1 MHIKKKILGLV
12 LAITMVVSCLNSVP
26 ERVKADTSNPK
37 AQAEVIPSPAKPSA
51 TMAIGATKQ
60 IKINNMKKTT
70 KVTYKSDKPKTV
82 KVSKKGKITA
92 LKAGRANISI
102 TVRTKTGEIKYG
114 YAVIV
119 KKPSFKQKKLNL
131 IKGKSKTLKIKNIS
145 KQAKV
150 TWKSSNKKVASVSA
164 KGSIKAIKKGK
175 ADISAVIKV
184 AGKTYTLKQRVT
196 VNNKPTLVIKVSNKL
211 YDKKKALIKT
221 TDENI
226 VIKGKITGK
235 NKLRK
240 LSITYT
246 DHTNKPAK
254 IKPSGKRNWS
264 VNVPL
269 SIGRTRVKITA
280 EGKKKEKVTK
290 VISINR
296 TNKTI
301 EYSTNV
307 KIADIKEAKEVSD
320 SVVKSF
326 RDDNNT
332 SDRVSDDTIVVLVKE
347 DSELL
352 RKINAGELQKG
363 NAYVLPQV
371 EHFIAGFTGI
381 YNRHQ
386 APRDSAYPD
395 YAYEEVIFN
404 YPTIDKLFDKDINL
418 DFSGGI
424 DKENPIAFTL
434 IGNKATIN
442 PKVNGGQIGMTN
454 KVRVMGYGDDDKY
467 PSPGFQRKEFFEQL
481 GTPKVSKS
489 LKREEKPT
497 APTDGRS
504 ESEQSTGYDIKL
516 NWEDVVIYD
525 KDGVKNKDGDTSGEI
540 LLSGEI
546 GVENLRH
553 EGGIVWEKGE
563 VSPKQLQSKVKFDF
577 VDNLEIKGTVIGLT
591 TEELVKTLNEGFEN
605 NKNVAGMNISGV
617 ETFKN
622 KWVIGAVGIRLE
634 TKTFVA
640 GDLNRIAEQSYDP
653 TVMFFIFMD
662 IDGKITVEGG
672 IKSEKTSSFTLGFNL
687 QKNDFEGSLGTLAE
701 NKGDDRFEVKDYTL
715 DVYRNKKTERTTT
728 VSGSM
733 EADLT
738 TGIGIGAGLMVF
750 GISPAVI
757 TGEIYTQNKIS
768 AKLEGVL
775 SLPDTANPK
784 DKKMEMTGGGE
795 IELLSEVGA
804 KAEMEFRLAAEFGIW
819 EKEVVYKKE
828 WPDPADNKPEIFD
841 YLTQK
846 FSYKF
851 GKEEEK
857 EEKER
862 KEGKGEQKKIKND
875 EKTKETFGSIAIK
888 FKYDEVNR
896 FSENMAAVKI
906 NGKWGFINEY
916 GNEVIKPEYDAVD
929 YFRNGLARVK
939 LNKSWGFINKEGK
952 IVIPIKYKFVSLFN
966 EGLACAGGSGEGGY
980 IDMSGN
986 EIIPFKSYSNIGT
999 FSRGLANVILDGR
1012 GGFINKSGK
1021 VVIPLKYDDVGGFSG
1036 SNIAPVKL
1044 NGKWGCID
1052 FSGNEVIP
1060 LKYDDVAMNNNI
1072 LIKGSSSFGF
1082 REGVMA
1088 VKLEGK
1094 WGYVDE
1100 YGIEVVPMIYDE
1112 VATFVREGM
1121 APVRINDKWGYVS
1134 INFFGSTVISPKYDE
1149 VEEFFED
1156 MTAVKLNNKWGY
1168 IDKSG
1173 KEIITFKYDEAKE
1186 FYNGFAAVKLGDKWG
1201 YIDKTGK
1208 QVVPFIYEGADY
1220 FSKNLAAVKKDGKW
1234 GFINGY
1240 AIAIVKPRGNRG
1252 SKKK

>member
-37 AQAEVIPSPAKPSA
+37 AQAEVIPSPAKSSA

-60 IKINNMKKTT
+60 IKINNLKKTT

-150 TWKSSNKKVASVSA
+150 TWKSSNKKAATVSA

-196 VNNKPTLVIKVSNKL
+196 VNNKPTLAIKVSNKL
-211 YDKKKALIKT
+211 DDKKKALIKT

-226 VIKGKITGK
+226 VIRGKITGK
-235 NKLRK
+235 NKLKK

-246 DHTNKPAK
+246 DHTNKPAN

-301 EYSTNV
+301 EYSANV
-307 KIADIKEAKEVSD
+307 KTADIKEAAEVSD

-326 RDDNNT
+326 KDDNKT
-332 SDRVSDDTIVVLVKE
+332 PDRVSDDTIVVLVRE
-347 DSELL
+347 NSELL

-363 NAYVLPQV
+363 NAYVLPAV

-386 APRDSAYPD
+386 APREPEYPD

-424 DKENPIAFTL
+424 DKENPVAFTL

-442 PKVNGGQIGMTN
+442 PKVNGGRIGMTN
-454 KVRVMGYGDDDKY
+454 KVRAMGYGDDGNY
-467 PSPGFQRKEFFEQL
+467 TSPGFQKEEFL
-481 GTPKVSKS
+481 TKLRLTGAINNGKGS
-489 LKREEKPT
+489 LT
-497 APTDGRS
+497 
-504 ESEQSTGYDIKL
+504 L
-516 NWEDVVIYD
+516 NWEDAVIYD
-525 KDGVKNKDGDTSGEI
+525 KDGIRNKPGDDMSGEI
-540 LLSGEI
+540 KFSGKI
-546 GVENLRH
+546 GFDDIYTE
-553 EGGIVWEKGE
+553 GE
-563 VSPKQLQSKVKFDF
+563 VEWHPGIEGLIDHSKLLPDQLKFKFNCKTVAD
-577 VDNLEIKGTVIGLT
+577 LELKGKTELS
-591 TEELVKTLNEGFEN
+591 TEEFVQKLNAGF
-605 NKNVAGMNISGV
+605 KNEANLFGVNISGV
-617 ETFKN
+617 ETFNK
-622 KWVIGAVGIRLE
+622 KWVIGAVGLRLAS
-634 TKTFVA
+634 KTGV
-640 GDLNRIAEQSYDP
+640 GGNINQIAQQSSLVDHII
-653 TVMFFIFMD
+653 MLFIFMD
-662 IDGKITVEGG
+662 IDGNITVEGG
-672 IKSEKTSSFTLGFNL
+672 IKTENSTSYVKGFNI
-687 QKNDFEGSLGTLAE
+687 QRNGFVGSYGSQAE
-701 NKGDDRFEVKDYTL
+701 NFSAGRHSRINDDYTL
-715 DVYRNKKTERTTT
+715 DIYDSTENKNSFSVYGKATAGLK
-728 VSGSM
+728 
-733 EADLT
+733 L
-738 TGIGIGAGLMVF
+738 GAGLGVGLMVA
-750 GISPAVI
+750 GLCPATV
-757 TGEIYTQNKIS
+757 TGEVFVDSKME
-768 AKLEGVL
+768 AELEGKLEIPLKNSKIDGKANMVA
-775 SLPDTANPK
+775 SLGAISEADFRVMIDSLELKFHQDWVQSLGELINIQFPK
-784 DKKMEMTGGGE
+784 EDKK
-795 IELLSEVGA
+795 
-804 KAEMEFRLAAEFGIW
+804 
-819 EKEVVYKKE
+819 KES
-828 WPDPADNKPEIFD
+828 A
-841 YLTQK
+841 
-846 FSYKF
+846 

-857 EEKER
+857 EEKEK

-888 FKYDEVNR
+888 FKYDEVHR

-986 EIIPFKSYSNIGT
+986 EIIPFKSYSTIGT

-1052 FSGNEVIP
+1052 FSGNVVIP
-1060 LKYDDVAMNNNI
+1060 LKYDDVAINNDI
-1072 LIKGSSSFGF
+1072 LVKGSSSFGF

-1156 MTAVKLNNKWGY
+1156 MAAVKLNNKWGY

-1201 YIDKTGK
+1201 YIDRTGK

>member
-1 MHIKKKILGLV
+1 MNIKKRILGFA
-12 LAITMVVSCLNSVP
+12 LALAMILSGLNTVP
-26 ERVKADTSNPK
+26 ERLKADTSNPK
-37 AQAEVIPSPAKPSA
+37 AQAEIIPSPAKSSA

-60 IKINNMKKTT
+60 IKINNLKKTT

-424 DKENPIAFTL
+424 DKENPVAFTL
-434 IGNKATIN
+434 IGDKTTIN
-442 PKVNGGQIGMTN
+442 PKANGSRIGMNN
-454 KVRVMGYGDDDKY
+454 KVRAMGYGDDDKY
-467 PSPGFQRKEFFEQL
+467 PSPGFQREEFLTKLRFTEAINN
-481 GTPKVSKS
+481 GKGS
-489 LKREEKPT
+489 LT
-497 APTDGRS
+497 
-504 ESEQSTGYDIKL
+504 L
-516 NWEDVVIYD
+516 NWEDAVIYD
-525 KDGVKNKDGDTSGEI
+525 KDGIRNKPGDDMSGEI
-540 LLSGEI
+540 KFSGKI
-546 GVENLRH
+546 GVDDIYT
-553 EGGIVWEKGE
+553 EGGIEWHPDYIGGLFDHGKWL
-563 VSPKQLQSKVKFDF
+563 PDQMKLKLNYKKVA
-577 VDNLEIKGTVIGLT
+577 NLELKGKTEFK
-591 TEELVKTLNEGFEN
+591 TEEFVQNLNAGFKNEASLVGLD
-605 NKNVAGMNISGV
+605 ISGV
-617 ETFKN
+617 ETFNK
-622 KWVIGAVGIRLE
+622 KWVIGAVGLRLVR
-634 TKTFVA
+634 KTGV
-640 GDLNRIAEQSYDP
+640 GGNINQIAQQSSLADP
-653 TVMFFIFMD
+653 IIMLFIFID
-662 IDGKITVEGG
+662 IDGNITVEGG
-672 IKSEKTSSFTLGFNL
+672 IKTENSTSYVKGFNI
-687 QKNDFEGSLGTLAE
+687 QRNGFVGSYGSQVENFSAGRHGRIND
-701 NKGDDRFEVKDYTL
+701 DYTL
-715 DVYRNKKTERTTT
+715 DIYDSTENKNSFSVYGKAAAGLKL
-728 VSGSM
+728 G
-733 EADLT
+733 AGL
-738 TGIGIGAGLMVF
+738 GAGLMVA
-750 GISPAVI
+750 GLCPATV
-757 TGEIYTQNKIS
+757 TGEVFVDSKME
-768 AKLEGVL
+768 AELEGKLEIPLKNSKIDGKANMVA
-775 SLPDTANPK
+775 SLGAIAEADFRVMIADKPSWELKFHQEWPKSLGELINIQFPKEDKKKESAGKEDEKEDKK
-784 DKKMEMTGGGE
+784 DKKEA
-795 IELLSEVGA
+795 L
-804 KAEMEFRLAAEFGIW
+804 
-819 EKEVVYKKE
+819 
-828 WPDPADNKPEIFD
+828 
-841 YLTQK
+841 
-846 FSYKF
+846 
-851 GKEEEK
+851 GKV
-857 EEKER
+857 
-862 KEGKGEQKKIKND
+862 
-875 EKTKETFGSIAIK
+875 AVK
-888 FKYDEVNR
+888 FKYDEVR
-896 FSENMAAVKI
+896 KFSEEMAAVKVS
-906 NGKWGFINEY
+906 GKWGFINKS
-916 GNEVIKPEYDAVD
+916 GKEVIKPEYDAASD
-929 YFRNGLARVK
+929 FENGFARVK
-939 LNKSWGFINKEGK
+939 LNGRWGCINKKGK
-952 IVIPIKYKFVSLFN
+952 VVVPIEYNTVLPIR
-966 EGLACAGGSGEGGY
+966 EGLAGVSRGY
-980 IDMSGN
+980 IYEEETGYVDMSGN
-986 EIIPFKSYSNIGT
+986 EVVPFKSYGHFTI
-999 FSRGLANVILDGR
+999 FSGGLACVSLSGR
-1012 GGFINKSGK
+1012 DGFINQLGE
-1021 VVIPLKYDDVGGFSG
+1021 VVIPLKYDEASYFSD
-1036 SNIAPVKL
+1036 NMAPVKL
-1044 NGKWGCID
+1044 NGKWGAID
-1052 FSGNEVIP
+1052 RSGTEIILP
-1060 LKYDDVAMNNNI
+1060 KYDAIFYENDKVDDRIQYA
-1072 LIKGSSSFGF
+1072 GF
-1082 REGVMA
+1082 SEGMLS
-1088 VKLEGK
+1088 VKLNGK
-1094 WGYVDE
+1094 WGYVNQ
-1100 YGIEVVPMIYDE
+1100 YGVEVIPMLFDE
-1112 VATFVREGM
+1112 VATFFRGGM
-1121 APVRINDKWGYVS
+1121 APVRLNDKWGYVNLS
-1134 INFFGSTVISPKYDE
+1134 GDIVVQPKYDE
-1149 VEEFFED
+1149 ANEFFDEL
-1156 MTAVKLNNKWGY
+1156 TSVSLNGKWGY
-1168 IDKSG
+1168 IDKAG
-1173 KEIITFKYDEAKE
+1173 REIIPLKYDYAKE
-1186 FYNGFAAVKLGDKWG
+1186 FSDGLGAVKVGDKWG

-1208 QVVPFIYEGADY
+1208 EVIPFIYEDADY
-1220 FSKNLAAVKKDGKW
+1220 FSENLAAVKKDGKW
-1234 GFINGY
+1234 GFI
-1240 AIAIVKPRGNRG
+1240 
-1252 SKKK
+1252 KK

>member
-1 MHIKKKILGLV
+1 MNIKKRILGFA
-12 LAITMVVSCLNSVP
+12 LALAMILSGLNTVP
-26 ERVKADTSNPK
+26 ERLKADTSNPK
-37 AQAEVIPSPAKPSA
+37 AQAEIIPSPAKSSA

-60 IKINNMKKTT
+60 IKINNLKKTT

-424 DKENPIAFTL
+424 DKENPVAFTL
-434 IGNKATIN
+434 IGDKTTIN
-442 PKVNGGQIGMTN
+442 PKANGSRIGMNN
-454 KVRVMGYGDDDKY
+454 KVRAMGYGDDDKY
-467 PSPGFQRKEFFEQL
+467 PSPGFQREEFLTKLRFTEAINN
-481 GTPKVSKS
+481 GKGS
-489 LKREEKPT
+489 LT
-497 APTDGRS
+497 
-504 ESEQSTGYDIKL
+504 L
-516 NWEDVVIYD
+516 NWEDAVIYD
-525 KDGVKNKDGDTSGEI
+525 KDGIRNKPGDDMSGEI
-540 LLSGEI
+540 KFSGKI
-546 GVENLRH
+546 GVDDIYT
-553 EGGIVWEKGE
+553 EGGIEWHPDYIGGLFDHGKWL
-563 VSPKQLQSKVKFDF
+563 PDQMKLKLNYKKVA
-577 VDNLEIKGTVIGLT
+577 NLELKGKTEFK
-591 TEELVKTLNEGFEN
+591 TEEFVQNLNAGFKNEASLVGLD
-605 NKNVAGMNISGV
+605 ISGV
-617 ETFKN
+617 ETFNK
-622 KWVIGAVGIRLE
+622 KWVIGAVGLRLVR
-634 TKTFVA
+634 KTGV
-640 GDLNRIAEQSYDP
+640 GGNINQIAQQSSLADP
-653 TVMFFIFMD
+653 IIMLFIFID
-662 IDGKITVEGG
+662 IDGNITVEGG
-672 IKSEKTSSFTLGFNL
+672 IKTENSTSYVKGFNI
-687 QKNDFEGSLGTLAE
+687 QRNGFVGSYGSQVENFSAGRHGRIND
-701 NKGDDRFEVKDYTL
+701 DYTL
-715 DVYRNKKTERTTT
+715 DIYDSTENKNSFSVYGKAAAGLKL
-728 VSGSM
+728 G
-733 EADLT
+733 AGL
-738 TGIGIGAGLMVF
+738 GAGLMVA
-750 GISPAVI
+750 GLCPATV
-757 TGEIYTQNKIS
+757 TGEVFVDSKME
-768 AKLEGVL
+768 AELEGKLEIPLKNSKIDGKANMVA
-775 SLPDTANPK
+775 SLGAIAEADFRVMIADKPSWELKFHQEWPKSLGELINIQFPKEDKKKESAGKEDEKEDKK
-784 DKKMEMTGGGE
+784 DKKEA
-795 IELLSEVGA
+795 L
-804 KAEMEFRLAAEFGIW
+804 
-819 EKEVVYKKE
+819 
-828 WPDPADNKPEIFD
+828 
-841 YLTQK
+841 
-846 FSYKF
+846 
-851 GKEEEK
+851 GKV
-857 EEKER
+857 
-862 KEGKGEQKKIKND
+862 
-875 EKTKETFGSIAIK
+875 AVK
-888 FKYDEVNR
+888 FKYDEVR
-896 FSENMAAVKI
+896 KFSEEMAAVKVS
-906 NGKWGFINEY
+906 GKWGFINKS
-916 GNEVIKPEYDAVD
+916 GKEVIKPEYDAASD
-929 YFRNGLARVK
+929 FENGFARVK
-939 LNKSWGFINKEGK
+939 LNGRWGCINKKGK
-952 IVIPIKYKFVSLFN
+952 VVVPIEYNTVLPIR
-966 EGLACAGGSGEGGY
+966 EGLAGVSRGY
-980 IDMSGN
+980 IYEEETGYVDMSGN
-986 EIIPFKSYSNIGT
+986 EVVPFKSYGHFTI
-999 FSRGLANVILDGR
+999 FSGGLACVSLSERD
-1012 GGFINKSGK
+1012 GFINQLGE
-1021 VVIPLKYDDVGGFSG
+1021 VVIPLKYDEASYFSD
-1036 SNIAPVKL
+1036 NMAPVKL
-1044 NGKWGCID
+1044 NGKWGAID
-1052 FSGNEVIP
+1052 RSGTEIILP
-1060 LKYDDVAMNNNI
+1060 KYDAISYEKDKVDNEI
-1072 LIKGSSSFGF
+1072 QYDGF
-1082 REGVMA
+1082 SEGMLS
-1088 VKLEGK
+1088 VKLSGK
-1094 WGYVDE
+1094 WGYVNQ
-1100 YGIEVVPMIYDE
+1100 YGVEVVPMLFDE
-1112 VATFVREGM
+1112 VATFFRGGM
-1121 APVRINDKWGYVS
+1121 ASVRLNDKWGYVNLS
-1134 INFFGSTVISPKYDE
+1134 GNIVAQPKYDE
-1149 VEEFFED
+1149 VNDFFD
-1156 MTAVKLNNKWGY
+1156 DLTSVSLNGKWGY
-1168 IDKSG
+1168 IDKAG
-1173 KEIITFKYDEAKE
+1173 REIIPLKYDYAKE
-1186 FYNGFAAVKLGDKWG
+1186 FNDGLGAVKVGDKWG

-1208 QVVPFIYEGADY
+1208 EVIPFIYEDADY
-1220 FSKNLAAVKKDGKW
+1220 FSESLAAVKKDGKW
-1234 GFINGY
+1234 GFI
-1240 AIAIVKPRGNRG
+1240 
-1252 SKKK
+1252 KK

>member
-1 MHIKKKILGLV
+1 MNIKKRILGFA
-12 LAITMVVSCLNSVP
+12 LALTMILSGLSTVP

-37 AQAEVIPSPAKPSA
+37 AQAEVIPSPAKSSA

-60 IKINNMKKTT
+60 IKINNLKKTT

-92 LKAGRANISI
+92 LKAGRANINI

-119 KKPSFKQKKLNL
+119 KKPSFKQKKLKL

-145 KQAKV
+145 KQAKI
-150 TWKSSNKKVASVSA
+150 TWKSSNKKAATVSA
-164 KGSIKAIKKGK
+164 KGSVKAIKKGK

-196 VNNKPTLVIKVSNKL
+196 VNNKPTLAIKVSNKL
-211 YDKKKALIKT
+211 DDKKKALIKT

-235 NKLRK
+235 NKLKK

-246 DHTNKPAK
+246 DHTNKPAN

-301 EYSTNV
+301 EYSANV
-307 KIADIKEAKEVSD
+307 KTADIKEAKEVSD

-352 RKINAGELQKG
+352 RKINAGELQQG

-386 APRDSAYPD
+386 APREPEYPD

-424 DKENPIAFTL
+424 DKENPVAFTL

-454 KVRVMGYGDDDKY
+454 KVRAMGYGDDDNY
-467 PSPGFQRKEFFEQL
+467 PSPGFQKEEFFKQL
-481 GTPKVSKS
+481 GTPKISES
-489 LKREEKPT
+489 LKREEKTT

-504 ESEQSTGYDIKL
+504 KPEQSTGYDIKL

-525 KDGVKNKDGDTSGEI
+525 QDGVKNKDGDTSGEI

-577 VDNLEIKGTVIGLT
+577 VDNLEIKGTVISLT
-591 TEELVKTLNEGFEN
+591 TEELVKTLNRDFEN
-605 NKNVAGMNISGV
+605 EIKVAGINISGV

-634 TKTFVA
+634 SETFVA

-662 IDGKITVEGG
+662 IDGNITVEGG

-701 NKGDDRFEVKDYTL
+701 NKGNDRFEVKDYTL
-715 DVYRNKKTERTTT
+715 DVYRNKETERTTT

-784 DKKMEMTGGGE
+784 DKKVEMTGEGE

-828 WPDPADNKPEIFD
+828 WDKKFEE
-841 YLTQK
+841 LTQK

-851 GKEEEK
+851 GKEKEEK
-857 EEKER
+857 EEK
-862 KEGKGEQKKIKND
+862 KEEEKQQKPDDKTVENFIKGVEAKAKAKGYLKPVTLMDYEGTKIKALVSKNYKKIKVYGINN
-875 EKTKETFGSIAIK
+875 EK
-888 FKYDEVNR
+888 
-896 FSENMAAVKI
+896 
-906 NGKWGFINEY
+906 NE
-916 GNEVIKPEYDAVD
+916 
-929 YFRNGLARVK
+929 F
-939 LNKSWGFINKEGK
+939 
-952 IVIPIKYKFVSLFN
+952 
-966 EGLACAGGSGEGGY
+966 Y
-980 IDMSGN
+980 IDLRLFTGIKRETLLIDDFKMKNKLKGIYPLYSGL
-986 EIIPFKSYSNIGT
+986 EVTGE
-999 FSRGLANVILDGR
+999 
-1012 GGFINKSGK
+1012 
-1021 VVIPLKYDDVGGFSG
+1021 VGVFE
-1036 SNIAPVKL
+1036 V
-1044 NGKWGCID
+1044 D
-1052 FSGNEVIP
+1052 F
-1060 LKYDDVAMNNNI
+1060 
-1072 LIKGSSSFGF
+1072 
-1082 REGVMA
+1082 
-1088 VKLEGK
+1088 
-1094 WGYVDE
+1094 
-1100 YGIEVVPMIYDE
+1100 
-1112 VATFVREGM
+1112 
-1121 APVRINDKWGYVS
+1121 INDKSKDFKWTQSSYISRDKFG
-1134 INFFGSTVISPKYDE
+1134 FFNRHP
-1149 VEEFFED
+1149 
-1156 MTAVKLNNKWGY
+1156 A
-1168 IDKSG
+1168 
-1173 KEIITFKYDEAKE
+1173 
-1186 FYNGFAAVKLGDKWG
+1186 LGDRLDHIPNKFYKGGLW
-1201 YIDKTGK
+1201 IDYG
-1208 QVVPFIYEGADY
+1208 IDY
-1220 FSKNLAAVKKDGKW
+1220 GGGDRDKRKDYSDGK
-1234 GFINGY
+1234 GGY
-1240 AIAIVKPRGNRG
+1240 NSNERIEDKDNTIFAMNLLAR
-1252 SKKK
+1252 KKRLKKGWYDFDKLLKNHVSPYFYGIRNIKKIK

>member
-1 MHIKKKILGLV
+1 MNIKKRILGFA
-12 LAITMVVSCLNSVP
+12 LALTMILSGLSTVP

-37 AQAEVIPSPAKPSA
+37 AQAEVIPSPAKSSA

-60 IKINNMKKTT
+60 IKINNLKKTT

-92 LKAGRANISI
+92 LKAGRANINI

-119 KKPSFKQKKLNL
+119 KKPSFKQKKLKL

-145 KQAKV
+145 KQAKI
-150 TWKSSNKKVASVSA
+150 TWKSSNKKAATVSA
-164 KGSIKAIKKGK
+164 KGSVKAIKKGK

-196 VNNKPTLVIKVSNKL
+196 VNNKPTLAIKVSNKL
-211 YDKKKALIKT
+211 DDKKKALIKT

-226 VIKGKITGK
+226 VIKGKITGQ
-235 NKLRK
+235 NKLKK

-246 DHTNKPAK
+246 DHTNKPAN

-301 EYSTNV
+301 EYSANV
-307 KIADIKEAKEVSD
+307 KTADIKEAKEVSD

-352 RKINAGELQKG
+352 RKINAGELQQG

-386 APRDSAYPD
+386 APREPEYPD

-424 DKENPIAFTL
+424 DKENPVAFTL

-454 KVRVMGYGDDDKY
+454 KVRAMGYGDDDNY
-467 PSPGFQRKEFFEQL
+467 PSPGFQKEEFFKQL
-481 GTPKVSKS
+481 GTPKISES
-489 LKREEKPT
+489 LKREEKTT

-504 ESEQSTGYDIKL
+504 KPEQSTGYDIKL

-525 KDGVKNKDGDTSGEI
+525 QDGVKNKDGDTSGEI

-577 VDNLEIKGTVIGLT
+577 VDNLEIKGTVISLT
-591 TEELVKTLNEGFEN
+591 TEELVKTLNRDFEN
-605 NKNVAGMNISGV
+605 EIKVAGINISGV

-634 TKTFVA
+634 SETFVA

-662 IDGKITVEGG
+662 IDGNITVEGG

-701 NKGDDRFEVKDYTL
+701 NKGNDRFEVKDYTL
-715 DVYRNKKTERTTT
+715 DVYRNKETERTTT

-784 DKKMEMTGGGE
+784 DKKVEMTGEGE

-828 WPDPADNKPEIFD
+828 WDKKFEE
-841 YLTQK
+841 LTQE

-851 GKEEEK
+851 GKEKEK
-857 EEKER
+857 EEEK
-862 KEGKGEQKKIKND
+862 KGEEEIKETNPVIKRIETKAKGYLKPATLVDYDGVKVKVMVSKDYKKIKFYGIKKVGYALSMDYDLMATADGRVLRMNGFHIVGRQSQPNNND
-875 EKTKETFGSIAIK
+875 DGVKVSEYSKK
-888 FKYDEVNR
+888 FEVDLFKDNKDGFYDLNDDKL
-896 FSENMAAVKI
+896 KI
-906 NGKWGFINEY
+906 NSVPNEFY
-916 GNEVIKPEYDAVD
+916 QGNLHLRYRISKAYYDV
-929 YFRNGLARVK
+929 N
-939 LNKSWGFINKEGK
+939 
-952 IVIPIKYKFVSLFN
+952 PIKYFYYSDGDN
-966 EGLACAGGSGEGGY
+966 SYNSIGY
-980 IDMSGN
+980 S
-986 EIIPFKSYSNIGT
+986 SSNQEST
-999 FSRGLANVILDGR
+999 L
-1012 GGFINKSGK
+1012 NK
-1021 VVIPLKYDDVGGFSG
+1021 LYNYHLYDKGWHS
-1036 SNIAPVKL
+1036 SNSVRWWI
-1044 NGKWGCID
+1044 
-1052 FSGNEVIP
+1052 
-1060 LKYDDVAMNNNI
+1060 NNI
-1072 LIKGSSSFGF
+1072 KKIK
-1082 REGVMA
+1082 
-1088 VKLEGK
+1088 
-1094 WGYVDE
+1094 
-1100 YGIEVVPMIYDE
+1100 
-1112 VATFVREGM
+1112 
-1121 APVRINDKWGYVS
+1121 
-1134 INFFGSTVISPKYDE
+1134 
-1149 VEEFFED
+1149 
-1156 MTAVKLNNKWGY
+1156 
-1168 IDKSG
+1168 
-1173 KEIITFKYDEAKE
+1173 
-1186 FYNGFAAVKLGDKWG
+1186 
-1201 YIDKTGK
+1201 
-1208 QVVPFIYEGADY
+1208 
-1220 FSKNLAAVKKDGKW
+1220 
-1234 GFINGY
+1234 
-1240 AIAIVKPRGNRG
+1240 
-1252 SKKK
+1252 

>member
-1 MHIKKKILGLV
+1 MNIKKRILGFA
-12 LAITMVVSCLNSVP
+12 LALAMILSGLNTVP
-26 ERVKADTSNPK
+26 ERLKADTSNPK
-37 AQAEVIPSPAKPSA
+37 AQAEIIPSPAKSSA

-60 IKINNMKKTT
+60 IKINNLKKTT

-418 DFSGGI
+418 DFSSGI

-434 IGNKATIN
+434 IGDKTTTN
-442 PKVNGGQIGMTN
+442 PKANGGQIGMTN
-454 KVRVMGYGDDDKY
+454 KVRAMGYGDDDKY
-467 PSPGFQRKEFFEQL
+467 PRAGFQRDEFFNQL
-481 GTPKVSKS
+481 GTPKISES
-489 LKREEKPT
+489 LKREEKT
-497 APTDGRS
+497 TFTKDGRS
-504 ESEQSTGYDIKL
+504 ESEQSKDYEIKL

-525 KDGVKNKDGDTSGEI
+525 HDGVKNKDGDTSGEI

-563 VSPKQLQSKVKFDF
+563 VSPKQLQSKVKFDL
-577 VDNLEIKGTVIGLT
+577 VDNLEIKGTVIGIT
-591 TEELVKTLNEGFEN
+591 TEELVKTLNEDFEN
-605 NKNVAGMNISGV
+605 EIEVAGINISGV

-634 TKTFVA
+634 SGTFVA

-715 DVYRNKKTERTTT
+715 DVYRNKETERTTT

-784 DKKMEMTGGGE
+784 DKKVEMTGEGE

-819 EKEVVYKKE
+819 EKEVVYNKE

-851 GKEEEK
+851 GKEKEK
-857 EEKER
+857 NKKESV
-862 KEGKGEQKKIKND
+862 GKV
-875 EKTKETFGSIAIK
+875 AVK
-888 FKYDEVNR
+888 FKYDEVR
-896 FSENMAAVKI
+896 IFSEEMAAVKV
-906 NGKWGFINEY
+906 NGKWGFINKS
-916 GNEVIKPEYDAVD
+916 GKEVIKPEYDAATD
-929 YFRNGLARVK
+929 FENGFARVK
-939 LNKSWGFINKEGK
+939 LNGRWGCINKKGK
-952 IVIPIKYKFVSLFN
+952 VVVPIEYNIVLSIS
-966 EGLACAGGSGEGGY
+966 EGLAGVRRGY
-980 IDMSGN
+980 IYEEETGYVDMSGN
-986 EIIPFKSYSNIGT
+986 EVVPFNSYGK
-999 FSRGLANVILDGR
+999 FSSFSGGLACVSLSGR
-1012 GGFINKSGK
+1012 HGFINQLGE
-1021 VVIPLKYDDVGGFSG
+1021 VVIKLKYDDAYGFSD
-1036 SNIAPVKL
+1036 NMAPVKMNGKWGAIDRSGTEIILPKYDAIFYENDKVDDRIQYAGFSEGMLSVKL
-1044 NGKWGCID
+1044 NGKWGYVNQY
-1052 FSGNEVIP
+1052 GVEVIP
-1060 LKYDDVAMNNNI
+1060 ML
-1072 LIKGSSSFGF
+1072 F
-1082 REGVMA
+1082 
-1088 VKLEGK
+1088 
-1094 WGYVDE
+1094 
-1100 YGIEVVPMIYDE
+1100 DE
-1112 VATFVREGM
+1112 VATFFRGGM
-1121 APVRINDKWGYVS
+1121 APVRLNDKWGYVNLS
-1134 INFFGSTVISPKYDE
+1134 GDIVVQPKYDE
-1149 VEEFFED
+1149 ANEFFDEL
-1156 MTAVKLNNKWGY
+1156 TSVSLNGKWGY
-1168 IDKSG
+1168 IDKAG
-1173 KEIITFKYDEAKE
+1173 REIIPLKYDYAKE
-1186 FYNGFAAVKLGDKWG
+1186 FSDGLGAVKVGDKWG

-1208 QVVPFIYEGADY
+1208 EVIPFIYEDADY
-1220 FSKNLAAVKKDGKW
+1220 FSENLAAVKKDGKW
-1234 GFINGY
+1234 GFI
-1240 AIAIVKPRGNRG
+1240 
-1252 SKKK
+1252 KK

>member
-1 MHIKKKILGLV
+1 MNIKKRILGFA
-12 LAITMVVSCLNSVP
+12 LALAMILSGLNTVP
-26 ERVKADTSNPK
+26 ERLKADTSNPK
-37 AQAEVIPSPAKPSA
+37 AQAEIIPSPAKSSA

-60 IKINNMKKTT
+60 IKINNLKKTT

-424 DKENPIAFTL
+424 DKENPVAFTL
-434 IGNKATIN
+434 IGDKTTIN
-442 PKVNGGQIGMTN
+442 PKANGSRIGMNN
-454 KVRVMGYGDDDKY
+454 KVRAMGYGDDDKY
-467 PSPGFQRKEFFEQL
+467 PSPGFQREEFLTKLRFTEAINN
-481 GTPKVSKS
+481 GKGS
-489 LKREEKPT
+489 LT
-497 APTDGRS
+497 
-504 ESEQSTGYDIKL
+504 L
-516 NWEDVVIYD
+516 NWEDAVIYD
-525 KDGVKNKDGDTSGEI
+525 KDGIRNKPGDDMSGEI
-540 LLSGEI
+540 KFSGKI
-546 GVENLRH
+546 GVDDIYT
-553 EGGIVWEKGE
+553 EGGIEWHPDYIGGLFDHGKWL
-563 VSPKQLQSKVKFDF
+563 PDQMKLKLNYKKVA
-577 VDNLEIKGTVIGLT
+577 NLELKGKTEFK
-591 TEELVKTLNEGFEN
+591 TEEFVQNLNAGFKNEASLVGLD
-605 NKNVAGMNISGV
+605 ISGV
-617 ETFKN
+617 ETFNK
-622 KWVIGAVGIRLE
+622 KWVIGAVGLRLVR
-634 TKTFVA
+634 KTGV
-640 GDLNRIAEQSYDP
+640 GGNINQIAQQSSLADP
-653 TVMFFIFMD
+653 IIMLFIFID
-662 IDGKITVEGG
+662 IDGNITVEGG
-672 IKSEKTSSFTLGFNL
+672 IKTENSTSYVKGFNI
-687 QKNDFEGSLGTLAE
+687 QRNGFVGSYGSQVENFSAGRHGRIND
-701 NKGDDRFEVKDYTL
+701 DYTL
-715 DVYRNKKTERTTT
+715 DIYDSTENKNSFSVYGKAAAGLKL
-728 VSGSM
+728 G
-733 EADLT
+733 AGL
-738 TGIGIGAGLMVF
+738 GAGLMVA
-750 GISPAVI
+750 GLCPATV
-757 TGEIYTQNKIS
+757 TGEVFVDSKME
-768 AKLEGVL
+768 AELEGKLEIPLKNSKIDGKANMVA
-775 SLPDTANPK
+775 SLGAIAEADFRVMIADKPSWELKFHQEWPKSLGELINIQFPKEDKKKESAGKEDEKEDKK
-784 DKKMEMTGGGE
+784 DKKEA
-795 IELLSEVGA
+795 L
-804 KAEMEFRLAAEFGIW
+804 
-819 EKEVVYKKE
+819 
-828 WPDPADNKPEIFD
+828 
-841 YLTQK
+841 
-846 FSYKF
+846 
-851 GKEEEK
+851 GKV
-857 EEKER
+857 
-862 KEGKGEQKKIKND
+862 
-875 EKTKETFGSIAIK
+875 AVK
-888 FKYDEVNR
+888 FKYDEVR
-896 FSENMAAVKI
+896 KFSEEMAAVKVS
-906 NGKWGFINEY
+906 GKWGFINKS
-916 GNEVIKPEYDAVD
+916 GKEVIKPEYDAASD
-929 YFRNGLARVK
+929 FENGFARVK
-939 LNKSWGFINKEGK
+939 LNGRWGCINKKGK
-952 IVIPIKYKFVSLFN
+952 VVVPIEYNTVLPIR
-966 EGLACAGGSGEGGY
+966 EGLAGVSRGY
-980 IDMSGN
+980 IYEEETGYVDMSGN
-986 EIIPFKSYSNIGT
+986 EVVPFKSYGHFTI
-999 FSRGLANVILDGR
+999 FSGGLACVSLSGR
-1012 GGFINKSGK
+1012 DGFINQLGE
-1021 VVIPLKYDDVGGFSG
+1021 VVIPLKYDEASYFSD
-1036 SNIAPVKL
+1036 NMAPVKL
-1044 NGKWGCID
+1044 NGKWGAID
-1052 FSGNEVIP
+1052 RSGTEIILP
-1060 LKYDDVAMNNNI
+1060 KYDAISYEKDKVDNEI
-1072 LIKGSSSFGF
+1072 QYDGF
-1082 REGVMA
+1082 SEGMLS
-1088 VKLEGK
+1088 VKLSGK
-1094 WGYVDE
+1094 WGYVNQ
-1100 YGIEVVPMIYDE
+1100 YGVEVVPMLFDE
-1112 VATFVREGM
+1112 VATFFRGGM
-1121 APVRINDKWGYVS
+1121 ASVRLNDKWGYVNLS
-1134 INFFGSTVISPKYDE
+1134 GNIVAQPKYDE
-1149 VEEFFED
+1149 VNDFFD
-1156 MTAVKLNNKWGY
+1156 DLTSVSLNGKWGY
-1168 IDKSG
+1168 IDKAG
-1173 KEIITFKYDEAKE
+1173 REIIPLKYDYAKE
-1186 FYNGFAAVKLGDKWG
+1186 FNDGLGAVKVGDKWG

-1208 QVVPFIYEGADY
+1208 EVIPFIYEDADY
-1220 FSKNLAAVKKDGKW
+1220 FSESLAAVKKDGKW
-1234 GFINGY
+1234 GFI
-1240 AIAIVKPRGNRG
+1240 
-1252 SKKK
+1252 KK

>member
-1 MHIKKKILGLV
+1 MNIKKRILGFA
-12 LAITMVVSCLNSVP
+12 LAVTIMLSGLNTVP

-37 AQAEVIPSPAKPSA
+37 AHAEVIPSPAKSSA
-51 TMAIGATKQ
+51 TMAIGAAKQ
-60 IKINNMKKTT
+60 IKINNLKKTT

-119 KKPSFKQKKLNL
+119 KKPSFKQKKLTL

-145 KQAKV
+145 KQAKI
-150 TWKSSNKKVASVSA
+150 TWKSSNKKAVTVSA
-164 KGSIKAIKKGK
+164 KGSVKAIKKGK
-175 ADISAVIKV
+175 ADISAIIKV
-184 AGKTYTLKQRVT
+184 AGKTYTLKQKVT
-196 VNNKPTLVIKVSNKL
+196 VNNKPTIAIKVSNKFD
-211 YDKKKALIKT
+211 DKKKALIRT

-235 NKLRK
+235 NKLKK

-246 DHTNKPAK
+246 DHTNKTAN
-254 IKPSGKRNWS
+254 IKPSGKRKWS
-264 VNVPL
+264 VNIPL

-280 EGKKKEKVTK
+280 EGRKKEKVTK

-301 EYSTNV
+301 EYSANV
-307 KIADIKEAKEVSD
+307 KTADIKEAAEVSD

-326 RDDNNT
+326 KDDNNT
-332 SDRVSDDTIVVLVKE
+332 PDRVSDDTIVVLVRE
-347 DSELL
+347 NSELL
-352 RKINAGELQKG
+352 RKINAGELQQG

-424 DKENPIAFTL
+424 DKENPVAFTL
-434 IGNKATIN
+434 IGDKTTIN
-442 PKVNGGQIGMTN
+442 PKANGSRIGMNN
-454 KVRVMGYGDDDKY
+454 KVRAMGYGDDDKY
-467 PSPGFQRKEFFEQL
+467 PSPGFQREEFFKQL
-481 GTPKVSKS
+481 GTPKISES
-489 LKREEKPT
+489 LKREEKTT
-497 APTDGRS
+497 ASTDGIS
-504 ESEQSTGYDIKL
+504 KPEQSTGYDIKL

-525 KDGVKNKDGDTSGEI
+525 QDGVKNKDGDTSGEI

-577 VDNLEIKGTVIGLT
+577 VDNLKIKGTVIGLT
-591 TEELVKTLNEGFEN
+591 TEDLVKTLNGDFEN
-605 NKNVAGMNISGV
+605 EIKVAGLNISGV

-622 KWVIGAVGIRLE
+622 KWVIGAVGIRLATE
-634 TKTFVA
+634 TFVA

-672 IKSEKTSSFTLGFNL
+672 IESEKSSSFTLGFNL

-701 NKGDDRFEVKDYTL
+701 NKGNDRFEVKDYTL
-715 DVYRNKKTERTTT
+715 DVYRNKETERTTT

-784 DKKMEMTGGGE
+784 DKKVEMTGKGE

-804 KAEMEFRLAAEFGIW
+804 KAEMEFRLAAEIGFW
-819 EKEVVYKKE
+819 EREVVYKKE

-851 GKEEEK
+851 GKEKEK
-857 EEKER
+857 EEDKKE
-862 KEGKGEQKKIKND
+862 EE
-875 EKTKETFGSIAIK
+875 ETKET
-888 FKYDEVNR
+888 NP
-896 FSENMAAVKI
+896 
-906 NGKWGFINEY
+906 
-916 GNEVIKPEYDAVD
+916 VIKRIESKAKGYLKPVTLMD
-929 YFRNGLARVK
+929 YNGTKIKMLVSKDYKQVK
-939 LNKSWGFINKEGK
+939 LYGINNEHGRINISFSLNYPYSESLNRDTDFYYYDNINLTGIYIYSGKNKLVDKNDIGYYARIGEDGSEYHRFLNHSAVALHKENSGFEINFIGTNKILQNERLNDMNMLNDVWLKYKISKGDYLRALEHYADGKGSTKEG
-952 IVIPIKYKFVSLFN
+952 VS
-966 EGLACAGGSGEGGY
+966 
-980 IDMSGN
+980 
-986 EIIPFKSYSNIGT
+986 SN
-999 FSRGLANVILDGR
+999 R
-1012 GGFINKSGK
+1012 
-1021 VVIPLKYDDVGGFSG
+1021 
-1036 SNIAPVKL
+1036 
-1044 NGKWGCID
+1044 D
-1052 FSGNEVIP
+1052 FQAALEENDIQ
-1060 LKYDDVAMNNNI
+1060 
-1072 LIKGSSSFGF
+1072 KGWYYRSSTWFP
-1082 REGVMA
+1082 A
-1088 VKLEGK
+1088 VE
-1094 WGYVDE
+1094 
-1100 YGIEVVPMIYDE
+1100 
-1112 VATFVREGM
+1112 
-1121 APVRINDKWGYVS
+1121 N
-1134 INFFGSTVISPKYDE
+1134 
-1149 VEEFFED
+1149 
-1156 MTAVKLNNKWGY
+1156 
-1168 IDKSG
+1168 
-1173 KEIITFKYDEAKE
+1173 
-1186 FYNGFAAVKLGDKWG
+1186 
-1201 YIDKTGK
+1201 
-1208 QVVPFIYEGADY
+1208 
-1220 FSKNLAAVKKDGKW
+1220 VKK
-1234 GFINGY
+1234 IE
-1240 AIAIVKPRGNRG
+1240 
-1252 SKKK
+1252 